1 MHVSP
6 QIHIFLNIEGVVCP
20 RGSAAAVFDAVTP
33 EALSQVW
40 CWSKPLEDIAD
51 AIDFRLVLRSS
62 WTMQV
67 SIERI
72 AQCMSEKLR
81 SRLAGVAD
89 PIAEIGLSGP
99 RRIAT
104 PYQVINRYCAQHGVK
119 YWCALDDREKGWSD
133 DESWRLIR
141 TDPNVGLSDEETIL
155 ALRTAVSFLAFERA
169 GAFRPATSVE
179 ERPCITL
186 SPWRVYEALG
196 GEHYFV
202 GHCAETR
209 AGRVSSAIV
218 SYDAQTRTG
227 VTRSGRRYVL
237 SGHPG
242 FDVTAE
248 YLWTLWS
255 FRNGIRMSRD
265 VSDSYLGSVDGLV
278 LPGQACP
285 PDSH

>member
-6 QIHIFLNIEGVVCP
+6 HIYVFLNLEGVVCP
-20 RGSAAAVFDAVTP
+20 RGSAAALLNAVEPDA
-33 EALSQVW
+33 LQKVW
-40 CWSKPLEDIAD
+40 CWSKPLEDIVD
-51 AIDFRLVLRSS
+51 AIDLRLVLRSS
-62 WTMQV
+62 WTLEIP
-67 SIERI
+67 IERI
-72 AQCMSEKLR
+72 ALCMSDKLR

-104 PYQVINRYCAQHGVK
+104 PYEVISRYCAQHGVK
-119 YWCALDDREKGWSD
+119 YWCALDDRGKGWSA

-141 TDPNVGLSDEETIL
+141 TDPNVGLGDSETIL

-169 GAFRPATSVE
+169 EAFRPATSVE
-179 ERPCITL
+179 ERPCVTL
-186 SPWRVYEALG
+186 SPWRVYETDG
-196 GEHYFV
+196 GERYFV

-227 VTRSGRRYVL
+227 VTHSGRRYVL

-242 FDVTAE
+242 FDITTQ

-255 FRNGIRMSRD
+255 FRNGIRRARE
-265 VSDSYLGSVDGLV
+265 VSERYLGSVDGLA
-278 LPGQACP
+278 LPGQP
-285 PDSH
+285 NPTDNH